1 MICVVR
7 RMCPD
12 QAVRTVL
19 EAYADSVPHAELAR
33 DFLEYRRWSGDE
45 PLLFV
50 AEAAAASTGQG
61 FVDGI
66 KPTVER
72 FRDAFVATDRV
83 DSLSALAALDREGRG
98 PRRGA
103 GRAAKARGPPRGR
116 PSPRRSAG
124 SGRSRGARGVGR
136 DGRPLPLR
144 RGLDRLDLR
153 RRARDVSV
161 PAPARRYRYAQT
173 GSDGRTAARGRRRR
187 SRGLADRHVD
197 EPPDDR
203 LLREWLAFVS
213 DYGPSR
219 SIGSRGGRP
228 PSPRIARR
236 FSRLPATNVLFTA
249 SSNGSRPFAVLFVE
263 SFSRGKITS
272 HSRPANRRAVARAE
286 PR

>member
-83 DSLSALAALDREGRG
+83 DSLSALAALDREDEALVAALGAQRK
-98 PRRGA
+98 REVLLEVARALA
-103 GRAAKARGPPRGR
+103 GRPEADDLAALVGWAATADHYRYDGD
-116 PSPRRSAG
+116 SIG
-124 SGRSRGARGVGR
+124 SISGVGLATFQYLR
-136 DGRPLPLR
+136 QLAGIDTPRPDP
-144 RGLDRLDLR
+144 
-153 RRARDVSV
+153 
-161 PAPARRYRYAQT
+161 
-173 GSDGRTAARGRRRR
+173 TA
-187 SRGLADRHVD
+187 
-197 EPPDDR
+197 ER
-203 LLREWLAFVS
+203 LLEAVDADLEDSPIDTSTNRRTTASCEWLAFVS

-228 PSPRIARR
+228 PSPADREAILEAARD
-236 FSRLPATNVLFTA
+236 
-249 SSNGSRPFAVLFVE
+249 
-263 SFSRGKITS
+263 
-272 HSRPANRRAVARAE
+272 
-286 PR
+286 